1 MRVVVTGAAGFIG
14 SHLAERLL
22 ADRHHVVGID
32 CFTDYYE
39 RRRKEANV
47 ASAQTHPRFELV
59 ERDLADDDV
68 SDVIAGAD
76 AVFHLAAQPGVR
88 GSWGQ
93 GFDTYLRNNLQ
104 ATQRLFETVAARA
117 VPVVFASS
125 SSIYGDAAGL
135 PVREEDPPHP
145 VSPYGMTK
153 LAGEHLALLYGRE
166 HGVPVV
172 SVRYFT
178 VYGPRQRPDMAFG
191 RFLQAA
197 RNGSPLQLLGDGRQ
211 SRDFTFVTDAVAATV
226 AALDARP
233 GTAYNVGGG
242 TLATINEV
250 VSLIGGLVGTVPAA
264 DRRPRALGDVAH
276 TWADTT
282 RARRDLGWTPL
293 VSLREGL
300 SAQLRWLDDSE
311 RSGVVVTTP

>member
-22 ADRHHVVGID
+22 DQGHHVVGID

-39 RRRKEANV
+39 RRRKEANLG
-47 ASAQTHPRFELV
+47 AARAHHCFELV
-59 ERDLADDDV
+59 ERDLASDDT
-68 SDVIAGAD
+68 SEVIAGAN
-76 AVFHLAAQPGVR
+76 AVFHLAGQPGVR
-88 GSWGQ
+88 GSWGP
-93 GFDTYLRNNLQ
+93 GFDAYLRNNLQ
-104 ATQRLFETVAARA
+104 ATQRLFETVAARP

-125 SSIYGDAAGL
+125 SSIYGDAVSL
-135 PVREEDPPHP
+135 PVREDDLPRP

-191 RFLQAA
+191 RFLRAA
-197 RNGSPLQLLGDGRQ
+197 RTGAPMQLLGDGCQ

-242 TLATINEV
+242 TVATINEV
-250 VSLIGGLVGTVPAA
+250 VSLIGEVVGSQPAV
-264 DRRPRALGDVAH
+264 DRRPRAVGDVTH

-282 RARRDLGWTPL
+282 RARRDLGWTPV
-293 VSLREGL
+293 VSLRDGL
-300 SAQLRWLDDSE
+300 EAQLRWLEQSE
-311 RSGVVVTTP
+311 DANVAPTVR

>member
-14 SHLAERLL
+14 SHLTERLL
-22 ADRHHVVGID
+22 DDGHSVLGVD

-39 RRRKEANV
+39 RSSKEANL
-47 ASAQTHPRFELV
+47 AGARAHSCFELA
-59 ERDLADDDV
+59 ERDLAADDV
-68 SDVIAGAD
+68 AEILTGAD

-88 GSWGQ
+88 GSWGR

-104 ATQRLFETVAARA
+104 ATQRLFEALRPRP

-125 SSIYGDAAGL
+125 SSIYGDAVNL
-135 PVREEDPPHP
+135 PVGEDEPPRP

-191 RFLQAA
+191 RFLRAA
-197 RNGSPLQLLGDGRQ
+197 RSGSRLQILGDGEQ
-211 SRDFTFVTDAVAATV
+211 SRDFTFVADAVAATV
-226 AALDARP
+226 AALAGAP

-242 TLATINEV
+242 SVATINEV
-250 VSLIGGLVGTVPAA
+250 IALIGELVGAAPAV
-264 DRRPRALGDVAH
+264 DRRPRAVGDVAH

-282 RARRDLGWTPL
+282 RARVDLGWTP
-293 VSLREGL
+293 VVPLRAGL
-300 SAQLRWLDDSE
+300 QAHLRWVEEKE
-311 RSGVVVTTP
+311 RADTLLVER